1 MIICLHKTTS
11 VDVCAIIAS
20 QAFMEK
26 GKREVEWV
34 DSLEASKV
42 GSRKIHKSVVNSSHF
57 LSYLKLV

>member
-34 DSLEASKV
+34 DNLEAHRSEVERYTKV
-42 GSRKIHKSVVNSSHF
+42 W
-57 LSYLKLV
+57 